1 MPVLLVSLS
10 STFQLRVVL
19 KNLCFTCNGTY
30 LDITLFVLLHLDAW
44 LIWTTVSGFRA
55 VLSVTACGLLLCSSL
70 WSFSLLSPSLSP
82 SLSSFSQQM
91 SSSALFFVFCCR
103 MVWRLTWFD
112 LHVFSLV
119 SFYMCASN
127 LVFRFD
133 FECCSIEIF
142 GPLCNFARSLT
153 DTRGSPIITISSY
166 FCLCCGLV
174 LLIVVDILISLHNA
188 LSYFA
193 IYFNISSYCL
203 WPFSEWLGYLIGWE
217 HIGVQESSHD
227 FSKHYEMW

>member
-1 MPVLLVSLS
+1 MELS
-10 STFQLRVVL
+10 FPRPDWFRSI
-19 KNLCFTCNGTY
+19 KCCY

-82 SLSSFSQQM
+82 SLSSFSQPM
-91 SSSALFFVFCCR
+91 SSSALFSVFCCR

-133 FECCSIEIF
+133 FECCSIEIY

-153 DTRGSPIITISSY
+153 DTRDLNVALLKY
-166 FCLCCGLV
+166 MV
-174 LLIVVDILISLHNA
+174 LYAILLDH
-188 LSYFA
+188 
-193 IYFNISSYCL
+193 
-203 WPFSEWLGYLIGWE
+203 
-217 HIGVQESSHD
+217 
-227 FSKHYEMW
+227 